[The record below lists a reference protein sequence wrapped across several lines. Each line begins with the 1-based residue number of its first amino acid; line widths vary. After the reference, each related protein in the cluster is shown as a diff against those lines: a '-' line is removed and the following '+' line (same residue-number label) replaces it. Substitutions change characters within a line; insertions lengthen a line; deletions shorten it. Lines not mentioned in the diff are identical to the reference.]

1 MPLTSTIK
9 KNGATALL
17 TLGACGFMAAGVATS
32 PALATPPSGDN
43 SHKVTICHATGS
55 DKNPFVTI
63 TVDKASI
70 IEGHGEHQD
79 QRDIIPAFTFEKG
92 KGDTVS
98 FAGLNWTASGQAI
111 FNNSCEVPA
120 AIPTPTPTQTETPTP
135 TPTTT
140 PTQPGSVTTTAP
152 TIAPVGAAAGG
163 GGGMGAAQGEVT
175 IEAQTAAGAPARDSM
190 VSTSFFGAGLLML
203 VSAIATKLTRRARGG
218 HA

>member
-79 QRDIIPAFTFEKG
+79 QRDIIPAFTFENG

-175 IEAQTAAGAPARDSM
+175 IEAQTAAGAPAQDSM

-203 VSAIATKLTRRARGG
+203 VSAIATKLTRRPRGG